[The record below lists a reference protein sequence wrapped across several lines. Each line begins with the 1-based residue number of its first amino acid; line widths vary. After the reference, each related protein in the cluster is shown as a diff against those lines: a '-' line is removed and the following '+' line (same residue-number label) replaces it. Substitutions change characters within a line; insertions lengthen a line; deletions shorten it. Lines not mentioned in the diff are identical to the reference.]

1 MDPVFMFISFAVI
14 FAAGAACGYGCR
26 GLVHRE
32 LEKAAAEFKLIQA
45 DAKAD
50 FNKAIAEIKAK
61 L

>member
-1 MDPVFMFISFAVI
+1 MDPVFGFIAFAVV
-14 FAAGAACGYGCR
+14 FSAGAVVGYGCR